1 LIEDWVRSNEGK
13 FTTYQIDSEFNL
25 KTRAEKNNRSFVLNR
40 LAKQGLI
47 RKDGQ
52 RSGQWR
58 IVARDCE
65 AMDVFGSGV
74 EKLQIPLPLGLS
86 GMVNVYP
93 GSIVVVAGTS
103 NSGKSAFVS
112 NFAFSCYAYLSTLRE
127 EYNIYSIPAC
137 LSKQGQKKPETF
149 AEYFA
154 PYMDPKAQE
163 AEVHYFNSEMAAPEL
178 RDRLEQFPGGAEAFR
193 KVHFWKRSSDFA
205 DAIRPNG
212 VNIIDFMECYD
223 EFWKIGQWINE
234 IHKELNRGIAIVV
247 LQKKH
252 GAATGRGG
260 ELTME
265 KPRLYLNL
273 ESNAPHGG
281 ICKIVKAK
289 SFADPKDNPNGKEID
304 FKLIDGW
311 KFVPI
316 SEWRHVDEKERD
328 KINRKYKKDAGGESQ
343 YAFEF
348 RTKEGEI
355 VGLNFKD
362 LEKWK
367 QAYPEIDVEYEL
379 SIIAKN
385 SKGGKWLESKSWFH
399 QVSGLLKKKNAVQGE
414 TDDTPF

>member
-1 LIEDWVRSNEGK
+1 
-13 FTTYQIDSEFNL
+13 
-25 KTRAEKNNRSFVLNR
+25 
-40 LAKQGLI
+40 
-47 RKDGQ
+47 
-52 RSGQWR
+52 
-58 IVARDCE
+58 
-65 AMDVFGSGV
+65 MDVFGTGV

-103 NSGKSAFVS
+103 NSGKSAFVT
-112 NFAFSCYAYLSTLRE
+112 NFAFSCHACLSTLRE
-127 EYNIYSIPAC
+127 RYNIYIPAC
-137 LSKQGQKKPETF
+137 LSKQGKKTPETF
-149 AEYFA
+149 AEYLGQ
-154 PYMDPKAQE
+154 YMDPKGQE
-163 AEVHYFNSEMAAPEL
+163 AEVHYFNSEMASPEL
-178 RDRLEQFPGGAEAFR
+178 RDRLEQFPGGVESFR

-205 DAIRPNG
+205 DSIRPNG
-212 VNIIDFMECYD
+212 INIIDFMECYD

-234 IHKELNRGIAIVV
+234 IHKELNRGIAVIV

-252 GAATGRGG
+252 GADTGRGG
-260 ELTME
+260 ELTLE
-265 KPRLYLNL
+265 KPRLYVNL

-304 FKLIDGW
+304 FKLVNGCD
-311 KFVPI
+311 FVPI
-316 SEWRHVDEKERD
+316 SGWRHVDEKERQ
-328 KINRKYKKDAGGESQ
+328 KVNRAYKKDSGGESQ

-348 RTKEGEI
+348 TTKEGEI

-362 LEKWK
+362 LDKWK
-367 QAYPEIDVEYEL
+367 KVYPEIDVEHEL